1 MQGYTEI
8 ESFFKCASLFF
19 ILFGFIAM
27 ESRSNRLIASEK
39 AENDSNPENSP
50 SVGDP
55 VENRKGGRKR
65 NQPCSPCNVDG
76 EDKKK
81 TVNNGSI
88 AVGGRVSRSRTTRAR
103 GDINITTEQTRLETA
118 VNRRPKRHVG
128 HPASL
133 QDFYVEPVLKLTRQV
148 KPKPKPQQV
157 LTVRLPVYMMFAREN
172 YPERRIFSV
181 TNNQSPCNPSVTRRL
196 LPRTT
201 EIQSIDNRKRNL
213 LTWMIESGV
222 IRAGG
227 KLRYAKHRVLEGVI
241 TVNGVVCNCCRVIM
255 SLSYFTY
262 HAGGNPGSFNDIYV
276 ESGKSFLEC
285 LIISWTREASKVNA
299 FNFVDYTGDNFS
311 GDTCDTC
318 GDGGTLICCGGCPSM
333 FHRSCVRVKKLSSG
347 IRYCVYC
354 LCKFCGT
361 VADQMSSCSLCD
373 EKFHKQ
379 CRQVNSADVESGGL
393 FCGEICK
400 EIYERLQEL
409 LGVKHGLLDGFS
421 FTLLRRSDL
430 DQDSSTYEKKIECNS
445 KLAVAYT
452 VMNECFDAIVDK
464 RTGVDM
470 IRNVVYNC
478 RPACICKPARILR
491 SLGVPKLVIPA
502 TPDLHEIWT
511 NHVFRFKPLKE
522 STRQTMKSMSMV
534 VLPGTNM
541 LQKRVPQLV
550 NDCSSMA
557 FALTPLSPSLLS
569 SSIAADGIKIGSLS
583 TMKAVFLPLRQF
595 FRW

>member
-27 ESRSNRLIASEK
+27 ESRSNRLITAEK
-39 AENDSNPENSP
+39 AQNDSSPENSP

-65 NQPCSPCNVDG
+65 KTQPCNGDG
-76 EDKKK
+76 EDINIK
-81 TVNNGSI
+81 TVNNDGI
-88 AVGGRVSRSRTTRAR
+88 EVGGRVPRS
-103 GDINITTEQTRLETA
+103 EQTRPENE

-133 QDFYVEPVLKLTRQV
+133 HDYYVEPVLKLTRQV
-148 KPKPKPQQV
+148 KPKPKPPQV

-181 TNNQSPCNPSVTRRL
+181 TNNQSPCNPSVTRPL

-201 EIQSIDNRKRNL
+201 EIQSIYNRKRNL

-285 LIISWTREASKVNA
+285 LIISWRREASKVNA

-333 FHRSCVRVKKLSSG
+333 FHRSCARVKKLSSG

-478 RPACICKPARILR
+478 RSNCKRLNYGGFFTGILEKNDEVFSVASIRFHGNKLAEMPFFGTRKMYRRKGMCRGLIYSILR

-502 TPDLHEIWT
+502 TPDLHETWT
-511 NHVFRFKPLKE
+511 NVFRFKPLRE

-534 VLPGTNM
+534 VLPGTNI
-541 LQKRVPQLV
+541 LQKRVPQL
-550 NDCSSMA
+550 
-557 FALTPLSPSLLS
+557 
-569 SSIAADGIKIGSLS
+569 
-583 TMKAVFLPLRQF
+583 
-595 FRW
+595 